1 MKMPLI
7 GLGTWQ
13 SSLEEIDAAL
23 NAAIEAGYR
32 HFDTAYSY
40 QNETAIGIS
49 LEKMF
54 NSEKIKREDLFIVTK
69 LPMIGNRAEDVEAF
83 LKKSLENLKLD
94 YVDLYLI
101 HIPVGMVNKGFYE
114 IFPKDEQG
122 RILIDYSTNIIEVW
136 KAMEAQVDA
145 GRSKSIGLSNFNQS
159 QIKRILR
166 NCRIPPAN
174 LQVEMHI
181 YLQQKELVSFCKEN
195 NVTVCAYAPMGSPK
209 LLSIMKLRGLPTEGY
224 LVLIF
229 FEYFCIFNQSQIKRI
244 LRNCRIPPANLQV
257 EMHIYLQQKE
267 LVSFC
272 KENNV
277 TVCAYAPM
285 GSPKLLSIMKLRG
298 LPTEGVRILRP
309 MEDPVINE
317 IAKKYKK
324 QPSHILLRYLM
335 EYGVAVIPKSTNPSR
350 IKLNIDV
357 FDFELTKEDFER
369 ISALDRGEEGRMFGG
384 RGNKGFVNLME
395 SHPEYP
401 FSK

>member
-1 MKMPLI
+1 MKLPLI

-136 KAMEAQVDA
+136 K
-145 GRSKSIGLSNFNQS
+145 
-159 QIKRILR
+159 
-166 NCRIPPAN
+166 
-174 LQVEMHI
+174 
-181 YLQQKELVSFCKEN
+181 VS
-195 NVTVCAYAPMGSPK
+195 
-209 LLSIMKLRGLPTEGY
+209 
-224 LVLIF
+224 
-229 FEYFCIFNQSQIKRI
+229 
-244 LRNCRIPPANLQV
+244 
-257 EMHIYLQQKE
+257 
-267 LVSFC
+267 
-272 KENNV
+272 
-277 TVCAYAPM
+277 
-285 GSPKLLSIMKLRG
+285 
-298 LPTEGVRILRP
+298 
-309 MEDPVINE
+309 
-317 IAKKYKK
+317 
-324 QPSHILLRYLM
+324 
-335 EYGVAVIPKSTNPSR
+335 
-350 IKLNIDV
+350 
-357 FDFELTKEDFER
+357 
-369 ISALDRGEEGRMFGG
+369 
-384 RGNKGFVNLME
+384 
-395 SHPEYP
+395 
-401 FSK
+401 